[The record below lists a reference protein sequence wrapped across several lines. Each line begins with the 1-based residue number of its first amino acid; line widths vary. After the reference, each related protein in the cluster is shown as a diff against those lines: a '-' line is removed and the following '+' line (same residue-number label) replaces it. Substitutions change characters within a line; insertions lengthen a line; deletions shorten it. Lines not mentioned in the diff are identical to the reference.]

1 MTEVNQK
8 GRYGKYVNAI
18 VVLVDL
24 IIINTAFGVTV
35 WLNECLRADADLK
48 ALWLLADMAYIPVAY
63 LSSLTA
69 GRRVVQMES
78 IIVNSLSAVATHA
91 LFFLAMVSLLDIQTM
106 PWSAYV
112 EFYGLC
118 VLALPMWWMIAREI
132 IKSFRRRGRN
142 FVRVVIVGTG
152 DTAMRAYSQ
161 LTGDEGFGFRVLGFF
176 GEQRPSDS
184 SLRYI
189 GDISK
194 LESFVRHALV
204 DEIYYC
210 PSSDDGVDTMRE
222 VIKIADDNVVKFF
235 YVPSVPKYIAR
246 SFDSYNIGN
255 TPVLSPRHNPLA
267 RGYNRIVKR
276 SFDIVFSGV
285 FLVFFPLLLVPVA
298 VAIKL
303 SSPGPVFF
311 VQERTGY
318 RGRSFRCLKFRT
330 MRVNTQSD
338 TVQAT
343 ANDPRKTR
351 VGDFLRR
358 TNLDELPQF
367 INVLKGEMS
376 VVGPRPHMLKHTE
389 QYSQLVDK
397 YMVRHFVKPGI
408 TGWAQVNGYRGL
420 TDEVWKME
428 KRVEYDVSYIENWSM
443 PLDLK
448 IIARTVINAIR
459 GDKNAF

>member
-18 VVLVDL
+18 VVFVDL
-24 IIINTAFGVTV
+24 IIINLAFGVTL
-35 WLNECLRADADLK
+35 WLNPCVIHAGDLK
-48 ALWLLADMAYIPVAY
+48 VMWLLVNMAYIPVAY
-63 LSSLTA
+63 LSSLNA
-69 GRRVVQMES
+69 GRRMMQMEN
-78 IIVNSLSAVATHA
+78 IIVNSLSAVATYA
-91 LFFLAMVSLLDIQTM
+91 LFFLATMSLLDIHSI

-112 EFYGLC
+112 EFYGIC
-118 VLALPMWWMIAREI
+118 VLALPVWWMAAREI

-176 GEQRPSDS
+176 GERRPDS
-184 SLRYI
+184 FPHRYI
-189 GDISK
+189 GDINC
-194 LESFVRHALV
+194 LDSFVKRAMV

-210 PSSDDGVDTMRE
+210 PSAEETDTMRE
-222 VIKIADDNVVKFF
+222 TIKIADDNVVKFF
-235 YVPSVPKYIAR
+235 YVPSIPRYIAR
-246 SFDSYNIGN
+246 SFDVYNIGN
-255 TPVLSPRHNPLA
+255 TPVLSTRHNPLA
-267 RGYNRIVKR
+267 RSYNRVAKR
-276 SFDIVFSGV
+276 CFDILFSGT
-285 FLVFFPLLLVPVA
+285 FLVVFPLLLVPVA
-298 VAIKL
+298 IAIKL

-318 RGRSFRCLKFRT
+318 RGRSFKCLKFRT
-330 MRVNTQSD
+330 MKVNKDSD
-338 TVQAT
+338 TLQAT
-343 ANDPRKTR
+343 ADDPRKTR
-351 VGDFLRR
+351 VGDLLRR

-367 INVLKGEMS
+367 INVFLGDMS
-376 VVGPRPHMLKHTE
+376 VVGPRPHMLRHTE

-397 YMVRHFVKPGI
+397 YMVRHVVKPGI

-443 PLDLK
+443 ALDVK
-448 IIARTVINAIR
+448 IIVRTVINALK